1 MDAGQEGQIA
11 MAVRVS
17 ATVADRPTSGTW
29 REDLRAV
36 RVVWK
41 RELIRFS
48 RDRVRIATSLAQ
60 PVLYLFIMG
69 TGLSPLT
76 QNSQGASFDYRTFMF
91 PGIIAMTVMFT
102 AIFSAVSIVWD
113 REFGFLREM
122 LVAPV
127 RRDALV
133 LGKCLGGATVAT
145 MQGAIVL
152 ALAGLVHVP
161 YSPVLLLTLLGVMA
175 LSAFALTA
183 LGIVLASR
191 MQRVESFGVVVQ
203 FFVMPMFLLSGALFP
218 LTGLPTWL
226 QVLTR
231 LDPLTYAVDPMR
243 RAVFSHVAASE
254 TVRQT
259 LNPGVTWFGWYV
271 PAGIELAAVAV
282 LGIVALAAAVNQFS
296 RTE

>member
-1 MDAGQEGQIA
+1 M
-11 MAVRVS
+11 
-17 ATVADRPTSGTW
+17 
-29 REDLRAV
+29 
-36 RVVWK
+36 RVVWN

-48 RDRVRIATSLAQ
+48 RDRIRIATSLAQ

-76 QNSQGASFDYRTFMF
+76 QSSQGESFDYRTFMF

-161 YSPVLLLTLLGVMA
+161 YSPVLMLTLLGVMA

-191 MQRVESFGVVVQ
+191 MQRVESFGIVVQ

-218 LTGLPTWL
+218 LTRLPAWL
-226 QVLTR
+226 LVLTR

-254 TVRQT
+254 AVRQT

-271 PAGIELAAVAV
+271 PAGLELAAVAV

>member
-1 MDAGQEGQIA
+1 
-11 MAVRVS
+11 MAVYGS
-17 ATVADRPTSGTW
+17 AAVGVRPSAGTW
-29 REDLRAV
+29 TEDLRAV
-36 RVVWK
+36 RVVWR

-76 QNSQGASFDYRTFMF
+76 QTSQGESFDYRTFMF

-127 RRDALV
+127 RRGAVV

-145 MQGAIVL
+145 VQGAIVL
-152 ALAGLVHVP
+152 VLAGLVHVP
-161 YSPVLLLTLLGVMA
+161 YSPVLLLTLVAVMA
-175 LSAFALTA
+175 LAAFALTA
-183 LGIVLASR
+183 LGVVLASR
-191 MQRVESFGVVVQ
+191 MQRVESFGIVVQ

-218 LTGLPTWL
+218 LTRLPTWL

-231 LDPLTYAVDPMR
+231 IDPLTYAVDPMR
-243 RAVFSHVAASE
+243 RAVFSHVQASP
-254 TVRQT
+254 TVRET
-259 LNPGVTWFGWYV
+259 LNPGVTWFGWHV
-271 PAGIELAAVAV
+271 PAGLELGAVAV
-282 LGIVALAAAVNQFS
+282 LGVAALYAAVNQFS

>member
-1 MDAGQEGQIA
+1 LAGGA
-11 MAVRVS
+11 
-17 ATVADRPTSGTW
+17 W

-36 RVVWK
+36 RVVWH

-48 RDRVRIATSLAQ
+48 RDRARIATSLAQ

-76 QNSQGASFDYRTFMF
+76 QTGQAQSFDYRTFMF

-102 AIFSAVSIVWD
+102 ATFSAISIVWD

-127 RRDALV
+127 RRGAIV

-152 ALAGLVHVP
+152 VLAGLVHVP
-161 YSPVLLLTLLGVMA
+161 YAPLLLLALLGVMA

-183 LGIVLASR
+183 LGIVLASWVQR
-191 MQRVESFGVVVQ
+191 MESFGIVVQ

-218 LTGLPTWL
+218 LTRLPAWL

-231 LDPLTYAVDPMR
+231 IDPLTYVVDPMR
-243 RAVFSHVAASE
+243 RLVFAQVDASA
-254 TVRQT
+254 TVSQT
-259 LNPGVTWFGWYV
+259 LNPGVTWFGWQV
-271 PAGIELAAVAV
+271 PAGLELAVVAL
-282 LGIVALAAAVNQFS
+282 LGVVALAAAVNRFS

>member
-1 MDAGQEGQIA
+1 
-11 MAVRVS
+11 MAVHGS
-17 ATVADRPTSGTW
+17 ATVADRPATGTW

-36 RVVWK
+36 RVVWN

-76 QNSQGASFDYRTFMF
+76 QSSQGASFDYRTFMF

-191 MQRVESFGVVVQ
+191 MQRVESFGIVVQ

-259 LNPGVTWFGWYV
+259 LNPGVTWFGWHV
-271 PAGIELAAVAV
+271 PAGFELAAVAI

>member
-1 MDAGQEGQIA
+1 
-11 MAVRVS
+11 MAVDVS
-17 ATVADRPTSGTW
+17 TTVADRPTAGTW

-36 RVVWK
+36 RVVWN

-48 RDRVRIATSLAQ
+48 RDRIRIATSLAQ

-76 QNSQGASFDYRTFMF
+76 QSSQGESFDYRTFMF

-161 YSPVLLLTLLGVMA
+161 YSPVLMLTLLGVMA

-191 MQRVESFGVVVQ
+191 MQRVESFGIVVQ

-218 LTGLPTWL
+218 LTRLPAWL
-226 QVLTR
+226 LVLTR

-254 TVRQT
+254 AVRQT

-271 PAGIELAAVAV
+271 PAGLELAAVAV

>member
-1 MDAGQEGQIA
+1 
-11 MAVRVS
+11 
-17 ATVADRPTSGTW
+17 
-29 REDLRAV
+29 
-36 RVVWK
+36 
-41 RELIRFS
+41 
-48 RDRVRIATSLAQ
+48 
-60 PVLYLFIMG
+60 
-69 TGLSPLT
+69 
-76 QNSQGASFDYRTFMF
+76 
-91 PGIIAMTVMFT
+91 
-102 AIFSAVSIVWD
+102 
-113 REFGFLREM
+113 M

-254 TVRQT
+254 
-259 LNPGVTWFGWYV
+259 
-271 PAGIELAAVAV
+271 
-282 LGIVALAAAVNQFS
+282 
-296 RTE
+296 